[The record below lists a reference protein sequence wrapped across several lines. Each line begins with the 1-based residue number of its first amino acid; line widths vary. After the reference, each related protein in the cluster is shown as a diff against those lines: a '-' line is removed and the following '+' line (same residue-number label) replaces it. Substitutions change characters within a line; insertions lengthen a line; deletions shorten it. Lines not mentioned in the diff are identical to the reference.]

1 MSRSGP
7 VVPSDTVSQIP
18 PGAIRVAGVSRRYKV
33 VHDRNLTFKETVLR
47 RGRRTR
53 GPEFW
58 ALRDVDLPIEPGEAV
73 GLIGRNGSGKSTLL
87 KLVAGIME
95 PTSGTVA
102 AAGTIASMLELG
114 AGFHPDFSG
123 RENLHLNASILGIP
137 EREID
142 ERFDE
147 IVSFAELSDFID
159 APVRT
164 YSSGMQMRL
173 AFSVASHVRAEIM
186 LLDEVFAV
194 GDEAFQLKC
203 LGRMHEFRRHG
214 GTLVFVSHDASA
226 VESLCDRVVAARG
239 RAGARGRH
247 AARGNP
253 ALPPPPREPGA
264 PRTGGRRAPDGTPDS
279 GRADGLPQEVGEPP
293 DGHHRLPASRRARPR
308 GDVRPV
314 RRRAGCRGGVRGGA
328 PTAVPERRSQ
338 IHSVEGVL
346 CYGTNTGR
354 EKFTIEEEVSGGVI
368 RLVVPRLHLHEGRFA
383 ITVALGSHDESEVFD
398 WLDRWLEFSVFA
410 SSGGVGMVDLR
421 ADGSST
427 WGPQRGPRSQR
438 TRFSRPP
445 ERRLTMARLHQSAT
459 AISRS
464 SRRNRRSPTTST
476 TAPPTPQ

>member
-1 MSRSGP
+1 M
-7 VVPSDTVSQIP
+7 VPSVAVSQIP
-18 PGAIRVAGVSRRYKV
+18 PGAIRVSGVSRRYKV
-33 VHDRNLTFKETVLR
+33 VHERSLTFKETVLR
-47 RGRRTR
+47 RRRTR
-53 GPEFW
+53 GSAFW
-58 ALRDVDLPIEPGEAV
+58 ALRDLDLSIEPGEAV

-87 KLVAGIME
+87 KLIAGIME
-95 PTSGTVA
+95 PTSGTVT

-123 RENLHLNASILGIP
+123 RENLRLNASILGIP

-142 ERFDE
+142 EQFDE

-226 VESLCDRVVAARG
+226 VESMCDRVVALENG
-239 RAGARGRH
+239 RVFA
-247 AARGNP
+247 
-253 ALPPPPREPGA
+253 
-264 PRTGGRRAPDGTPDS
+264 DGTPREVIPRYHRLLASQGQRTPVDGEAAPESAEAEGQGDS
-279 GRADGLPQEVGEPP
+279 AKRWGSRRMVIIACRLLDERDQEVESVQSGDGLVVEVEFAGE
-293 DGHHRLPASRRARPR
+293 RPLLFPS
-308 GDVRPV
+308 V
-314 RRRAGCRGGVRGGA
+314 GVM
-328 PTAVPERRSQ
+328 
-338 IHSVEGVL
+338 IHSAEGVL

-354 EKFTIEEEVSGGVI
+354 EKFTIEDEVSGGVI

-383 ITVALGSHDESEVFD
+383 VTAALGSHDESEVFD

-410 SSGGVGMVDLR
+410 SSGGIGMVDLAPHWEFQPGPPGSVMLEQPLPATGR
-421 ADGSST
+421 ADDV
-427 WGPQRGPRSQR
+427 
-438 TRFSRPP
+438 
-445 ERRLTMARLHQSAT
+445 
-459 AISRS
+459 
-464 SRRNRRSPTTST
+464 
-476 TAPPTPQ
+476 